1 MLSACMVALG
11 MWAVAGFVGMALLI
25 GVLFTSTNR
34 APHVPKNAVM
44 VLDLSMNITD
54 TPRADD
60 DFSLLSDALLKNQAP
75 TLHLRA
81 LLSALESAAVDP
93 RIRGLYIHGSFLPSG
108 MGTGFAALKEVRQAI
123 ERFKQSGKPVLAYL
137 RYPDTRDFYIASVA
151 DSISLNPMGN
161 IITPGLAIERYYL
174 ADFFKRYGIGVQVPH
189 AGRYKSYGDSY
200 TRSDMSEEDKL
211 QSRALLEDIWSDY
224 LKAVSMDRGISVEEL
239 QDIVDT
245 QAIISPRVALS
256 AGLVDQVEHF
266 GTVLARLREMTDVT
280 DPAKSFKQVNIYA
293 YVRAV
298 NYSDQNGDSENEVA
312 VVYAE
317 GAIVG
322 GEGRIDQAGSDR
334 IARELRRL
342 RNEDD
347 VKAVVLRVNSPGG
360 AAIAADIIAD
370 EVRRTMEVKPV
381 VVSMGSY
388 AASGGYWISSK
399 SSRIFA
405 ESNTVTGSIGV
416 VGLVPNIEGLANEHG
431 VFFDGVKTA
440 RHADMFTLSRPK
452 TDEEMALLQSWVD
465 EAYDDFVTL
474 VAEGRGLEEA
484 RVREIAEGRVWTGID
499 ALEIGLVDEIGG
511 LQDAIDFAAKTA
523 GLEEFSV
530 RDYPAPRSQ
539 LEEILKRLGGGFGP
553 VASGLESRYSRWL
566 RARFE
571 DLEMLD
577 TLNDPRGVYAIAPVL
592 RIGE

>member
-1 MLSACMVALG
+1 
-11 MWAVAGFVGMALLI
+11 
-25 GVLFTSTNR
+25 
-34 APHVPKNAVM
+34 
-44 VLDLSMNITD
+44 
-54 TPRADD
+54 
-60 DFSLLSDALLKNQAP
+60 
-75 TLHLRA
+75 
-81 LLSALESAAVDP
+81 
-93 RIRGLYIHGSFLPSG
+93 
-108 MGTGFAALKEVRQAI
+108 
-123 ERFKQSGKPVLAYL
+123 
-137 RYPDTRDFYIASVA
+137 
-151 DSISLNPMGN
+151 
-161 IITPGLAIERYYL
+161 
-174 ADFFKRYGIGVQVPH
+174 
-189 AGRYKSYGDSY
+189 
-200 TRSDMSEEDKL
+200 MSEEDKL

-224 LKAVSMDRGISVEEL
+224 LKAVSVDRGISVEEL

-245 QAIISPRVALS
+245 HAIISPRVALS
-256 AGLVDQVEHF
+256 AGLVDQVEHL
-266 GTVLARLREMTDVT
+266 GNVLARLREMTDVT
-280 DPAKSFKQVNIYA
+280 DPAKSFKQVNVYE

-298 NYSDQNGDSENEVA
+298 NHSDQNGDSENEVA
-312 VVYAE
+312 VVYVE

-322 GEGRIDQAGSDR
+322 GEGRTDQAGSDR

-342 RNEDD
+342 RHEDD

-388 AASGGYWISSK
+388 AASGGYWISSR
-399 SSRIFA
+399 SDRIFA
-405 ESNTVTGSIGV
+405 ETNTVTGSIGV
-416 VGLVPNIEGLANEHG
+416 VGVVPNIEGLANEHG

-499 ALEIGLVDEIGG
+499 AVEIGLVDEIGG
-511 LQDAIDFAAKTA
+511 LQDAIDFAGETA

-566 RARFE
+566 RARYE